1 MRATAGVDSSR
12 YEKIDENVFRM
23 RPISDRP
30 KRRVLTNFGRVVM
43 FALGAL
49 ITFLI
54 SIMYYLLHR

>member
-1 MRATAGVDSSR
+1 VAVKIAGIRQAQARQDRASLPALVEQLDSDDPAVR
-12 YEKIDENVFRM
+12 
-23 RPISDRP
+23 
-30 KRRVLTNFGRVVM
+30 M